1 MDARSLNVNTLKK
14 LLSTIDGDA
23 LNLPLTTDT
32 IVVSGDGE
40 TVSQSSSSRNAIFEF
55 LTTSIVMKLPSQVRP
70 G

>member
-1 MDARSLNVNTLKK
+1 MDARSLDVNTLKK

-40 TVSQSSSSRNAIFEF
+40 TVSQSSSSHNAILGF
-55 LTTSIVMKLPSQVRP
+55 
-70 G
+70 